1 MAARPR
7 NGFNWYGGSYV
18 LVMGL
23 FWPLATFHGHKA
35 VAMEIAWLVIVICAT
50 IGIRSFLAERREL
63 RK

>member
-1 MAARPR
+1 MPR
-7 NGFNWYGGSYV
+7 RGYGGGYV
-18 LVMGL
+18 LVMEI

-50 IGIRSFLAERREL
+50 IGIRSFLAERRER